1 MPRARRVTI
10 ARAMRSLRSLP
21 ARMLALPAGRLDA
34 LLGALVFVD
43 GVLEVLL
50 LARLEGF
57 GRQAAALGATAA
69 IALAVALRRRLPI
82 TAVTIAWASMFA
94 AYAIGPDLIDNVA
107 GAWFAN
113 MFVTFTAGYVL
124 EGRRLWL
131 AAAIGAAFTALSAAI
146 NRDPSDLGDFL
157 FGIGLGVG
165 GPMLLGQLLRNRT
178 RLNETLREKARQL
191 EGERAREAEVAAL
204 DERTRIAG
212 ELHDV
217 VAHALSAMTVQA
229 TAARRLVGADP
240 EHAAAAFAAVEGT
253 GREALMELRR
263 LLGVLRKED
272 EELALA
278 PQPSLAHIADLVR
291 RAAAA
296 GLPTELRTEGER
308 RALPAGVD
316 LTAYRVVQEA
326 LTAARDRGAAGR
338 AEVSIRYRDHDVE
351 VEVSDDGAEKDRRL
365 LGMRERVAVYGGELM
380 TAASPDGGWRV
391 AARLPIGATT

>member
-1 MPRARRVTI
+1 MARARRVTI

-34 LLGALVFVD
+34 LLGALVLVD
-43 GVLEVLL
+43 GVLEVLV

-124 EGRRLWL
+124 GGRRLWL

-146 NRDPSDLGDFL
+146 NRDPSDIGDFL

-278 PQPSLAHIADLVR
+278 PQPSLAHIAELVR

-326 LTAARDRGAAGR
+326 LSAARDRGAAGR

>member
-191 EGERAREAEVAAL
+191 EGERAREAEAAAL

>member
-21 ARMLALPAGRLDA
+21 ARVLALPAGRLDA
-34 LLGALVFVD
+34 LLGALVLVD

-57 GRQAAALGATAA
+57 GRQSLAFGAVAA

-365 LGMRERVAVYGGELM
+365 LGMGERVAVYGGELM

-391 AARLPIGATT
+391 AARLPIGAAT